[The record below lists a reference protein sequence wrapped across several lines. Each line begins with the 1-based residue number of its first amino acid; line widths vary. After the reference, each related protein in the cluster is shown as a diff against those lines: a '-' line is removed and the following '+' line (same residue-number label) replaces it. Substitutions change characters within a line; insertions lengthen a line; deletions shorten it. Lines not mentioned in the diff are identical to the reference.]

1 METLKQRIR
10 ATLFAFL
17 LVANTIYADTNKTNM
32 TVSATVISGCSIS
45 SPSVMTLGATA
56 QLSCS
61 TGSQPIVYNMPI
73 QLISHEVNSYI
84 EVDQLVIITVIDF

>member
-1 METLKQRIR
+1 MKTLTQHIR
-10 ATLFAFL
+10 VTIFAFL

-32 TVSATVISGCSIS
+32 TVTTTVISGCSIS

-61 TGSQPIVYNMPI
+61 TGSHPSVYNMPI
-73 QLISHEVNSYI
+73 QLISHKVNSYI